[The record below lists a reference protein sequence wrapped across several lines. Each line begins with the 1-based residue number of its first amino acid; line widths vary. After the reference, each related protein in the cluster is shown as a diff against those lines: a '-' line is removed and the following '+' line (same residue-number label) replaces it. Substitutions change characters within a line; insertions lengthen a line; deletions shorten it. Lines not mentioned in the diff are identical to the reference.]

1 MILRITIFVLFLAVA
16 GFTHASVTA
25 SVDRNS
31 VTEFELV
38 RLTIRISGD
47 APDTP
52 PDFSGIELDFEIIN
66 TQNHKSSSIS
76 IINGRQTS
84 SVRTD
89 YVLTLRVKRLGRL
102 IIPPIRVGAE
112 STSAIPIHA
121 TAQPSETTRR
131 LNRLV
136 FFDTSVDTT
145 ITYVQGQVLYTV
157 KLFYSESISGDFPPP
172 PKIEDAVIETIETEK
187 RYESIVNNRRYYVL
201 EKRYA
206 IFPQKS
212 GVMVIPREAFLGT
225 RGRGGLFSSR
235 QRVNAVSGKHLVTVK
250 TIPAS
255 FIGNNWIPAKQLTLS
270 ESWADNPPA
279 FRVGEPVNRVL
290 VITASG
296 LAASLLPPFSDL
308 DLVNAKTYAD
318 PPESIEQSSL
328 EGINSTNRT
337 TIGIVPIKAGQLT
350 LPEISVPWWN
360 TRTDKLEIATI
371 PETSYEVLP
380 AMGAVTVTPVIP
392 GPIPQPV
399 LKTAPQVVATNY
411 WMATAAVLGFLLL
424 FTSWQWLA
432 SRSKLGAA
440 LKADPLPTGPTFD
453 SPNEDQAFKSLTAAC
468 KSNNAKS
475 AHQHLF
481 LWAKARYPFIDS
493 AMDLAQVTGRNEFA
507 DHLRSLE
514 QTLYSARKQSDWQG
528 GDLLKVV
535 TRVRNTKQAVDHK
548 SALIGSLNPA

>member
-1 MILRITIFVLFLAVA
+1 MILRITLFVLCLSVA
-16 GFTHASVTA
+16 GLTHAAVTA
-25 SVDRNS
+25 TVDRNS

-47 APDTP
+47 APDTA

-76 IINGRQTS
+76 IVNGRQTS

-112 STSAIPIHA
+112 TTSAIPIHA
-121 TAQPSETTRR
+121 TVQSSQTTRR
-131 LNRLV
+131 MNQLV

-145 ITYVQGQVLYTV
+145 NTYVQGQVLYTV
-157 KLFYSESISGDFPPP
+157 KLYYSESISGDFPLP

-187 RYESIVNNRRYYVL
+187 RYESIVNNRRFYVL

-212 GVMVIPREAFLGT
+212 GVMIIPREAFLGS

-235 QRVNAVSGKHLVTVK
+235 QRVNAVSGRHLVTVK

-255 FIGNNWIPAKQLTLS
+255 FVGNNWIPAKQLTLS

-279 FRVGEPVNRVL
+279 FRVGEPINRVL

-296 LAASLLPPFSDL
+296 IAASLLPPFSDL

-318 PPESIEQSSL
+318 PPESIEQTGPA
-328 EGINSTNRT
+328 GINSTNRT
-337 TIGIVPIKAGQLT
+337 TIGIVPIEAGQLT
-350 LPEISVPWWN
+350 LPEISIPWWN
-360 TRTDKLEIATI
+360 MRTDKLEIATI
-371 PETSYEVLP
+371 PEASYEVLP

-399 LKTAPQVVATNY
+399 LKAAPQVVATNY
-411 WMATAAVLGFLLL
+411 WMTIAAVLGFLLL

-453 SPNEDQAFKSLTAAC
+453 SPSEGQAFKSLTAAC
-468 KSNNAKS
+468 KSNNAKR

-507 DHLRSLE
+507 GCLRSLE
-514 QTLYSARKQSDWQG
+514 QTLYSPQKQSDWQG
-528 GDLLKVV
+528 GDLLKVA
-535 TRVRNTKQAVDHK
+535 TEVRNTKQAVDHK